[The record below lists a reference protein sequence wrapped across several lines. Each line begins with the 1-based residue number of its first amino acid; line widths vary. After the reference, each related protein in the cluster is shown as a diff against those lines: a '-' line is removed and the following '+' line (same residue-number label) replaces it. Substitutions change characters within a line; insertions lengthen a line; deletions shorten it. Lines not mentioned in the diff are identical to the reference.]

1 MKEATHQATT
11 DGFSVSEEGVRHAF
25 LFMDALISK
34 MAAQIL
40 AKKKFRAVIEY
51 DPEGRAT
58 VRMSA
63 MSLWI
68 CASTTLRA

>member
-1 MKEATHQATT
+1 MEEATHQATT

-34 MAAQIL
+34 MAERIL
-40 AKKKFRAVIEY
+40 EKKKCRAVIEY

-58 VRMSA
+58 VKFEEA
-63 MSLWI
+63 V
-68 CASTTLRA
+68 

>member
-1 MKEATHQATT
+1 MEEATHQATT
-11 DGFSVSEEGVRHAF
+11 DGFSVSKEGVRHAF

-58 VRMSA
+58 VKFEEAVR
-63 MSLWI
+63 
-68 CASTTLRA
+68 R

>member
-40 AKKKFRAVIEY
+40 AKKKIPSRH
-51 DPEGRAT
+51 
-58 VRMSA
+58 
-63 MSLWI
+63 
-68 CASTTLRA
+68 